1 LRRAKGANTFELL
14 KVTIGSLPSKLM
26 LAITGATGH
35 LGHATIQA
43 LLTKIAHSELIAVVR
58 DPQKAA
64 RLRPQVGQIRQGDYN
79 DTASL
84 TAAFQGVDTVLFI
97 STNEVDH
104 DLRVQQHQHVVD
116 AAKQAGV
123 RHIVYTSA
131 LNPTPNSFFT
141 GAASHL
147 ATEHYLQE
155 SGLTYTI
162 FRNTLYLD
170 VLPDFIGAQTLASGQ
185 LYAATGT
192 GKVSYALREEIAQAL
207 ATVLTESGHE
217 NQTYDIAPGPAYSMQ
232 DIAATLS
239 EVTG

>member
-1 LRRAKGANTFELL
+1 
-14 KVTIGSLPSKLM
+14 
-26 LAITGATGH
+26 
-35 LGHATIQA
+35 
-43 LLTKIAHSELIAVVR
+43 
-58 DPQKAA
+58 
-64 RLRPQVGQIRQGDYN
+64 
-79 DTASL
+79 
-84 TAAFQGVDTVLFI
+84 
-97 STNEVDH
+97 
-104 DLRVQQHQHVVD
+104 VQQHQHVVD